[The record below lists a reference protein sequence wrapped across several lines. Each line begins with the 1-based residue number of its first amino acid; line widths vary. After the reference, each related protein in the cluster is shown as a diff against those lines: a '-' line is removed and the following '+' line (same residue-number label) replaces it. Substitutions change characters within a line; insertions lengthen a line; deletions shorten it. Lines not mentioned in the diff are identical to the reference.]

1 MTAIFWGSYC
11 RHDSPLFFCYWK
23 IHPGSYTEAQ
33 LIITIQEARAFR
45 GSPPMV
51 PISSKMLHIHVCI
64 CVHCCCLVARL
75 CPIFCDPMDCSL
87 PVSSVHWNGLPF
99 PSPGPLPN
107 PGIEPVSPALSQS
120 HLVSPCVYTYV
131 HKYNTA
137 FSNLRHQGPGT
148 QMLSAWV
155 TSDSSPALP
164 AYLSLRHPHQSGHIL
179 PCPPHSSAS
188 HLSLQ
193 LSLHSA
199 TSVFLRH
206 TGDPVICLI
215 QEL

>member
-120 HLVSPCVYTYV
+120 HLVSLCVYIYV
-131 HKYNTA
+131 HMYNMA

-148 QMLSAWV
+148 QMLSAGA
-155 TSDSSPALP
+155 TSDSSPSLHTWASGILISLGTFCPAHLTALH
-164 AYLSLRHPHQSGHIL
+164 LISLCNSPYILLHQSFSDAL
-179 PCPPHSSAS
+179 VT
-188 HLSLQ
+188 LSF
-193 LSLHSA
+193 
-199 TSVFLRH
+199 V
-206 TGDPVICLI
+206 
-215 QEL
+215 